1 MELTKKDLVDINNLL
16 SQLSENANPLNF
28 DQLAEIIKQKNFYII
43 AVAVRVPA
51 TQQIIGMGS
60 IIFVQTLMGLKALI
74 EDIIVDKEH
83 RGQKL
88 GERIVGAL
96 IEFARTKNVKYIE
109 LTSKP
114 ARKVANKLYEKFGFQ
129 KRKTNVY
136 RLEVNPRP

>member
-28 DQLAEIIKQKNFYII
+28 DQLAEIIKQKNFYIM
-43 AVAVRVPA
+43 AARAPA
-51 TQQIIGMGS
+51 AQQIIGMGS

-88 GERIVGAL
+88 GKRIVEAL

-114 ARKVANKLYEKFGFQ
+114 ARKAANKLYEKFGFQ
-129 KRKTNVY
+129 KGKTNVY